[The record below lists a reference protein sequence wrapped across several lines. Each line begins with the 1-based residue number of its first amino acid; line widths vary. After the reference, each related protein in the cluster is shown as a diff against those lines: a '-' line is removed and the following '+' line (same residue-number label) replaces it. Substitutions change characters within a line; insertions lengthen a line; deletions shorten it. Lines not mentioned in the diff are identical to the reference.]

1 MKVHRLIGLLTF
13 ATFPTIAGGIEIEL
27 RYDYDTSGFFNQPG
41 AKETM
46 RACADFFEDILVDQ
60 LEEINAA
67 SSGDNRNTWT
77 ARPRHPATGNS
88 LEIVNLVVPE
98 DTLIIYLGARDLPGS
113 TAGFATSGLSVSG
126 LTDFFNQVLYRGQT
140 GASDTP
146 ATDFGPWGGSIS
158 FDTRK
163 FDGSDRIW
171 NFSLTETDTT
181 KTDFVG
187 VALHEICHLLGVGTA
202 DSWKDRAGDDLLFQG
217 ATSITANGGTAPA
230 LDSNKGH
237 WSNSGSGPYQSTT
250 FNSFGAPHGESQR
263 VLTNA
268 ISLNN
273 GGNHNVLTDLDLA
286 ALIDIGWE
294 IKLPASGTV
303 SVANGEVNF
312 KVPTNTGFTYR
323 ILQGNLNS
331 QFTNLGEAISGD
343 GSAQTVVVPLVAS
356 GKDFFRFGVSTN
368 STSARA
374 ARNRIVIPSSEIL
387 SHEWSWQSKNCCAHS
402 H

>member
-1 MKVHRLIGLLTF
+1 MKVPRFIGLLTF
-13 ATFPTIAGGIEIEL
+13 ATFPTTASGIEIEL

-46 RACADFFEDILVDQ
+46 RACANFFEDILVDQ

-67 SSGDNRNTWT
+67 TSGDNRNTWT
-77 ARPRHPATGNS
+77 ALPRHPATGNS

-113 TAGFATSGLSVSG
+113 TAGVATSGLSVSG
-126 LTDFFNQVLYRGQT
+126 VQNFLDQVLYRSQT

-163 FDGSDRIW
+163 FDGSNRPW
-171 NFSLTETDTT
+171 NFSLTETDPT
-181 KTDFVG
+181 KTNFVG

-202 DSWKDRAGDDLLFQG
+202 DSWKDRAGNDLLFQG
-217 ATSITANGGTAPA
+217 TTSIAANGGTAPA

-250 FNSFGAPHGESQR
+250 FNSFGAPHGASQR
-263 VLTNA
+263 VLMNA

-273 GGNHNVLTDLDLA
+273 GGSHNVLTDLDLA

>member
-1 MKVHRLIGLLTF
+1 M
-13 ATFPTIAGGIEIEL
+13 
-27 RYDYDTSGFFNQPG
+27 
-41 AKETM
+41 
-46 RACADFFEDILVDQ
+46 
-60 LEEINAA
+60 
-67 SSGDNRNTWT
+67 
-77 ARPRHPATGNS
+77 
-88 LEIVNLVVPE
+88 
-98 DTLIIYLGARDLPGS
+98 
-113 TAGFATSGLSVSG
+113 
-126 LTDFFNQVLYRGQT
+126 
-140 GASDTP
+140 
-146 ATDFGPWGGSIS
+146 
-158 FDTRK
+158 
-163 FDGSDRIW
+163 
-171 NFSLTETDTT
+171 
-181 KTDFVG
+181 
-187 VALHEICHLLGVGTA
+187 
-202 DSWKDRAGDDLLFQG
+202 
-217 ATSITANGGTAPA
+217 
-230 LDSNKGH
+230 
-237 WSNSGSGPYQSTT
+237 
-250 FNSFGAPHGESQR
+250 
-263 VLTNA
+263 NA